1 MSVGQSGADANVRR
15 DEWRDLA
22 PETQAIW
29 ETNAEWWAAYIGE
42 GNQFQLD
49 IVNPPT
55 ERLLALQPGERVLDV
70 ACGSGPFAR
79 RMARLGAAVVAF
91 DFSARFIARAREL
104 SDAAGLAIDYRVLD
118 ATDEAALL
126 TLGARTFD
134 AAVCNM
140 ALMDMAAIEPLLA
153 ALAQLLKPGGRFVF
167 SVQHPCFNNNAV
179 SFVAEQADQA
189 GELVTTYAMKLAD
202 YLNVAP
208 GKGLGIRG
216 QPAPHYYFHRPLSA
230 LLGACFRAGFVL
242 DGLEEPSDPAGPDL
256 ARPLSPRNLPGI
268 PPALVARVY
277 LPAV

>member
-1 MSVGQSGADANVRR
+1 MSMGQPGDDAAVRR

-29 ETNAEWWAAYIGE
+29 ETNADWWAAYIGE
-42 GNQFQLD
+42 GNQFQLE

-55 ERLLALQPGERVLDV
+55 ERLLALRPGERVLDI

-91 DFSARFIARAREL
+91 DFSARFIARARAL
-104 SDAAGLAIDYRVLD
+104 SDGAVREIDYRVLD

-153 ALAQLLKPGGRFVF
+153 ALTQLLKPGGRFVF

-189 GELVTTYAMKLAD
+189 GELVTTYAIKMDD
-202 YLNVAP
+202 YLNVVP

-242 DGLEEPSDPAGPDL
+242 DGLEEPPDPAGPNP
-256 ARPLSPRNLPGI
+256 ARPFSTQNLPGI
-268 PPALVARVY
+268 PPALVARVRTSRE
-277 LPAV
+277 